1 MGCGTLLFGMPIAQR
16 DHMIVSKQLPSPIW
30 GHTSTS
36 IHSSGFDCVI
46 LTVRRRF
53 ISRCWQTTILS
64 GDPAKNCPIRP
75 YGSFYYVANLTR
87 DRVLAVHSDVA
98 EIINELA
105 EQGAT
110 LAQAFDR
117 VTLHL
122 AIQRFIE
129 KEIQIHEDSLEER

>member
-1 MGCGTLLFGMPIAQR
+1 MGR
-16 DHMIVSKQLPSPIW
+16 
-30 GHTSTS
+30 
-36 IHSSGFDCVI
+36 
-46 LTVRRRF
+46 
-53 ISRCWQTTILS
+53 
-64 GDPAKNCPIRP
+64 
-75 YGSFYYVANLTR
+75 FYYVANLTR

>member
-1 MGCGTLLFGMPIAQR
+1 MPFAQR
-16 DHMIVSKQLPSPIW
+16 DHMIVSNQLPSPIW

-46 LTVRRRF
+46 LTARRRF

-75 YGSFYYVANLTR
+75 YGSFYYFANLTR

-122 AIQRFIE
+122 AIQRFIQ
-129 KEIQIHEDSLEER
+129 KEIRIHEDSPEER

>member
-1 MGCGTLLFGMPIAQR
+1 MRDRHLPPKVYFALLEAH
-16 DHMIVSKQLPSPIW
+16 D
-30 GHTSTS
+30 
-36 IHSSGFDCVI
+36 
-46 LTVRRRF
+46 
-53 ISRCWQTTILS
+53 LS
-64 GDPAKNCPIRP
+64 GDTAKNCPIRP
-75 YGSFYYVANLTR
+75 YGPFYYVANLTR
-87 DRVLAVHSDVA
+87 YRVLAVHSDVA

-129 KEIQIHEDSLEER
+129 KEIQIHEDSLERDSPRYRTQNAVNLVRL

>member
-1 MGCGTLLFGMPIAQR
+1 MPIAHC

-46 LTVRRRF
+46 LTARRRF
-53 ISRCWQTTILS
+53 ISRRWQTTILR
-64 GDPAKNCPIRP
+64 GDPANNCPIRP

-110 LAQAFDR
+110 LAQAFDS

-122 AIQRFIE
+122 AIQRFIQ
-129 KEIQIHEDSLEER
+129 KGVQVYEDSLEER

>member
-1 MGCGTLLFGMPIAQR
+1 MPSAQR
-16 DHMIVSKQLPSPIW
+16 DHMIVSNQLPSPIW
-30 GHTSTS
+30 GHASTS

-46 LTVRRRF
+46 LTSRRRF
-53 ISRCWQTTILS
+53 VSRCWKTTILS

-98 EIINELA
+98 EIINEVA

-122 AIQRFIE
+122 AIQRFIQ
-129 KEIQIHEDSLEER
+129 KEIRIHEDSPEER

>member
-1 MGCGTLLFGMPIAQR
+1 MPSAQR
-16 DHMIVSKQLPSPIW
+16 DHMIVSNQLPSPIW
-30 GHTSTS
+30 GHASTS

-46 LTVRRRF
+46 VTSRRRF
-53 ISRCWQTTILS
+53 ISRFWKTTILS

-75 YGSFYYVANLTR
+75 YGPFYYVANLTR